1 MARTPSN
8 MIELG
13 SKAPDF
19 KLVNTIDNELI
30 SSNDLFKKKGVLIMF
45 ICNHC
50 PFVIH
55 VIDEI
60 VKIGKEYEN
69 NISFIAI
76 SSNDVENL
84 SLIHI

>member
-1 MARTPSN
+1 MGASAIDLELKQLRTGPVKGGGAD
-8 MIELG
+8 G
-13 SKAPDF
+13 SGA
-19 KLVNTIDNELI
+19 
-30 SSNDLFKKKGVLIMF
+30 
-45 ICNHC
+45 HC

-76 SSNDVENL
+76 SSNDVEIYPDDSPEL
-84 SLIHI
+84 MVLAL